1 MCRIGR
7 ACVIKGAHMKVAF
20 SPSLATMSSGAIVGS
35 GLEEEERGERRETHC
50 HQRNG
55 K

>member
-7 ACVIKGAHMKVAF
+7 AAGMKGAHVKVAF

-35 GLEEEERGERRETHC
+35 GLEKEERGEGETLSPEE
-50 HQRNG
+50 
-55 K
+55 